1 MPVAKT
7 VYQMEQR
14 LRSFIPNF
22 HQSHVRNLSA
32 MVVGMVY
39 AEAVTLPKVAARLPD
54 GRTKLESRVE
64 RLERLLACAKFVPLE
79 VLKPLATR
87 ILKWLNRRGHPILL
101 IMDRSFINDT
111 LNLLHVAVGFGGR
124 ALPLGWVHVPHE
136 GNSDLALQKEIL
148 TWVRECLPPDAPVT
162 LLADREFHSI
172 HLAHWLATE
181 TTWKFILRVKA
192 GTHALV
198 NGEWTRAGR
207 VAIRGARTFHH
218 NVRLTQAKTD
228 LRPVNF
234 ATVWE
239 HTEAEPWLLM
249 TNLTNPVEIQKFYD
263 HRYWIEE
270 MFSDHK
276 SRGLN
281 LEDSRVTNANRLQRL
296 LVGVCFAYAWLM
308 ELGFMVI
315 QHGWRPLFDSHGAK
329 RSVSLC
335 RLGLRLLQD
344 LLMQEIAPP
353 MFTAFSPNFLKL

>member
-22 HQSHVRNLSA
+22 HQSHVRNLAS

-39 AEAVTLPKVAARLPD
+39 ARAVTLPRVAVCVPN
-54 GRTKLESRVE
+54 GRVQVESRVE
-64 RLERLLACAKFVPLE
+64 RFERVLACRKFVPLE

-87 ILKWLNRRGHPILL
+87 ILKWMKRRGHPIVL

-148 TWVRECLPPDAPVT
+148 TWVSACLPPDTPVT

-181 TTWKFILRVKA
+181 TTWKFVLRIKA
-192 GTHALV
+192 GTHAMV

-207 VAIRGARTFHH
+207 VAIRGLRTFHQ
-218 NVRLTQAKTD
+218 NVRLTRSTED

-249 TNLTNPVEIQKFYD
+249 TNLTNPVEIQKLYD

-281 LEDSRVTNANRLQRL
+281 LEDSRVTDSKRLQRL
-296 LVGVCFAYAWLM
+296 LVAVCFAYAWLM
-308 ELGFMVI
+308 ELGCLVI
-315 QHGWRPLFDSHGAK
+315 HRGLRRYFDARGAK

-335 RLGLRLLQD
+335 QLGLRFLQD
-344 LLMQEIAPP
+344 TLMQGIGPP
-353 MFTAFSPNFLKL
+353 LFTAFSPNFLKS